1 MRSDG
6 SSFEIGIEFDS
17 VLRAI
22 SKQIYETPHAFIR
35 ENVQNA
41 IDAVRIQALRDG
53 LEANDKN
60 YAIDVSIAGNS
71 VSVRDNGI
79 GMSRTGLRDYFW
91 TIGSSGKR
99 GKEAQD
105 AGCVGMFGIGGFAN
119 FGVCDILTVTSKDES
134 ASIGTKTTLSSEDIQ
149 RAGAGIPLVS
159 VIDSGDADPRGTNV
173 IGVLKGQANAEELR
187 TYLKGF
193 VRFVPI
199 LIKFNGENISQERFQ
214 DVDDRENLTR
224 IGDGVREWEAGDVRL
239 FGRLWED
246 RGHSLIIAIESMIR
260 QGEHVRIAARLRFEN
275 GSIDVFKRGFKLC
288 ATHLPSTIGITGR
301 IECDLFTPTAGRDS
315 LDAGT
320 MSLLSQIGAR
330 LEEVAVD
337 EVLGSAERIGE
348 HTRIFRFITRRNM
361 IQKMGNVHVR
371 LADGTEKALADI
383 RRRADEGGV
392 GVFFGR
398 TQNHALSEVMH
409 AQGHIVVQLA
419 SDRYRRAAEQIY
431 LERYCGAKA
440 FDGMIECTEVYN
452 ELTVFERICLSE
464 IEQNIAKAY
473 EIKDFKL
480 IAGRLTED
488 IPAFV
493 KERSGKQPIDV
504 FVNVRHRE
512 LAKLEK
518 LGVNPLFYSLIG
530 IFCRE
535 CVGPSLKKW
544 SPRFFGDGALNLEM
558 FSKRRSELWILV
570 KDDIGV
576 IRRGGQKQVVTRK
589 DVTVLNVGEQEL
601 PAQSTEEDKHRLL
614 LIVDEDQKADD
625 VAGYYIRLPDW
636 AFGAYGDLLP
646 GCDSRGVVWV
656 GNKLTFVAS
665 DGVSAQFQYE
675 IRLDE
680 IVASEVDGE
689 LRAEGALELERHL
702 QEIFGG
708 VYFPIPAELERFLV
722 PAGEREIRLDLHC
735 EWIDMRTRKLWE
747 AAEVS

>member
-1 MRSDG
+1 
-6 SSFEIGIEFDS
+6 
-17 VLRAI
+17 
-22 SKQIYETPHAFIR
+22 
-35 ENVQNA
+35 
-41 IDAVRIQALRDG
+41 
-53 LEANDKN
+53 
-60 YAIDVSIAGNS
+60 
-71 VSVRDNGI
+71 
-79 GMSRTGLRDYFW
+79 
-91 TIGSSGKR
+91 
-99 GKEAQD
+99 
-105 AGCVGMFGIGGFAN
+105 
-119 FGVCDILTVTSKDES
+119 
-134 ASIGTKTTLSSEDIQ
+134 
-149 RAGAGIPLVS
+149 
-159 VIDSGDADPRGTNV
+159 
-173 IGVLKGQANAEELR
+173 
-187 TYLKGF
+187 
-193 VRFVPI
+193 
-199 LIKFNGENISQERFQ
+199 
-214 DVDDRENLTR
+214 
-224 IGDGVREWEAGDVRL
+224 
-239 FGRLWED
+239 
-246 RGHSLIIAIESMIR
+246 
-260 QGEHVRIAARLRFEN
+260 
-275 GSIDVFKRGFKLC
+275 
-288 ATHLPSTIGITGR
+288 
-301 IECDLFTPTAGRDS
+301 
-315 LDAGT
+315 
-320 MSLLSQIGAR
+320 
-330 LEEVAVD
+330 
-337 EVLGSAERIGE
+337 
-348 HTRIFRFITRRNM
+348 
-361 IQKMGNVHVR
+361 
-371 LADGTEKALADI
+371 
-383 RRRADEGGV
+383 
-392 GVFFGR
+392 
-398 TQNHALSEVMH
+398 
-409 AQGHIVVQLA
+409 
-419 SDRYRRAAEQIY
+419 
-431 LERYCGAKA
+431 
-440 FDGMIECTEVYN
+440 MIECTEVYN

-601 PAQSTEEDKHRLL
+601 PHNRQRRTSIESTEEDKHRLL